1 MEEKRLWEVTLADG
15 SKISSL
21 TLNGNN
27 FCSYKELPAAQFE
40 GKLARVTCTDGKRSY
55 TMTNAE
61 LVQILPG
68 SATPDGRWW
77 FVLRELSEAEIFRAR
92 VLAQLDY
99 LALTADVNLE
109 DM

>member
-27 FCSYKELPAAQFE
+27 FCSDKELTATQFE

-92 VLAQLDY
+92 VQAQLDY

>member
-27 FCSYKELPAAQFE
+27 FCSDKELTAAQFA
-40 GKLARVTCTDGKRSY
+40 GKLASVTCTDGKQSY

-68 SATPDGRWW
+68 SATPDGRCW
-77 FVLRELSEAEIFRAR
+77 FVLRELSEAEIFCVR
-92 VLAQLDY
+92 VQAQLDY
-99 LALTADVNLE
+99 LALTTDVNLE

>member
-21 TLNGNN
+21 TLNGSN
-27 FCSYKELPAAQFE
+27 FCSDKELTAAQFE
-40 GKLARVTCTDGKRSY
+40 GKLASVTCTDGKRSY

-92 VLAQLDY
+92 VQAQLDY

>member
-1 MEEKRLWEVTLADG
+1 MEKERLWEITLADG

-27 FCSYKELPAAQFE
+27 FCSDKELTAAQFE
-40 GKLARVTCTDGKRSY
+40 GKLSSVTCTDGKQTY

-61 LVQILPG
+61 LVQILPD

-77 FVLRELSEAEIFRAR
+77 FVLRELSEEEVFRAK

-99 LALTADVNLE
+99 LALTTDTDLE

>member
-1 MEEKRLWEVTLADG
+1 
-15 SKISSL
+15 
-21 TLNGNN
+21 
-27 FCSYKELPAAQFE
+27 
-40 GKLARVTCTDGKRSY
+40 
-55 TMTNAE
+55 MTNAE

-92 VLAQLDY
+92 VQAQLDY

>member
-27 FCSYKELPAAQFE
+27 FCSDKELTAAQFE
-40 GKLARVTCTDGKRSY
+40 GKLASVTCTDGKQSY

-68 SATPDGRWW
+68 SATPDGRCW
-77 FVLRELSEAEIFRAR
+77 FVLRELSPEELFRATTK
-92 VLAQLDY
+92 AKLDY
-99 LALTADVNLE
+99 LALVTDTDLE

>member
-27 FCSYKELPAAQFE
+27 FCSDKELTAAQFE
-40 GKLARVTCTDGKRSY
+40 GKLVSVTCTDGKRSY

-68 SATPDGRWW
+68 SVTPDGRWW
-77 FVLRELSEAEIFRAR
+77 FVLRELSETEIFRAR
-92 VLAQLDY
+92 VQAQLDY
-99 LALTADVNLE
+99 LAMSTDVNLE